1 LKIDPSWL
9 KARVVGCRCVLDGG
23 ASFKTAPPSDSIR
36 CWLSLWGRRGSIGCR
51 CGVEERAFSGTVHP
65 LLVGSMQHVLL
76 AVAVGSTWRALFKD
90 RPWLKARVVGCRY
103 MVDKDAFSKQSPWL
117 ETRVIS
123 CRCVLEGGAC
133 FEITPWLTASVGGC
147 RCGVDGCAFFKIAP
161 LVERMCLWLLLCGR
175 WARMYRK
182 YFQLKVFVVG
192 CRCNLGGCALFGVAS
207 LVESLYCWLSLCSRW
222 GRIFHN
228 SPPG

>member
-1 LKIDPSWL
+1 MGGAFSEMPPWVGSACCWQSLCLDGGRAFLKIDPSWL

-103 MVDKDAFSKQSPWL
+103 MVDKDAF
-117 ETRVIS
+117 
-123 CRCVLEGGAC
+123 
-133 FEITPWLTASVGGC
+133 
-147 RCGVDGCAFFKIAP
+147 FKTVP
-161 LVERMCLWLLLCGR
+161 LVG
-175 WARMYRK
+175 
-182 YFQLKVFVVG
+182 
-192 CRCNLGGCALFGVAS
+192 S
-207 LVESLYCWLSLCSRW
+207 SCS
-222 GRIFHN
+222 
-228 SPPG
+228 